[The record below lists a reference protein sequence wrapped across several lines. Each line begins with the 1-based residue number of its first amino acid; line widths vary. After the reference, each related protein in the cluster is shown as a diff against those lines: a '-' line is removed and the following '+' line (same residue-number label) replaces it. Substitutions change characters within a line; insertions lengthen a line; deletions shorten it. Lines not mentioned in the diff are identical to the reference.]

1 MREINCVII
10 DHARFTETKI
20 TYGENG
26 KITKKEMQGVP
37 HYLLDV
43 ANPKKRFSV
52 AQYQKLALSA
62 IKKIQNKNNKS

>member
-26 KITKKEMQGVP
+26 KITKKEVIR
-37 HYLLDV
+37 LS
-43 ANPKKRFSV
+43 NSENKCKKAV
-52 AQYQKLALSA
+52 YGGTILSCWL
-62 IKKIQNKNNKS
+62 KNFFDFP